1 MAAISTWNST
11 MNYRNW
17 LVIALGVSLVVN
29 LALGGFVL
37 GRMTAAAPM
46 QTVDPTLTTLRLVR
60 DLPDERR
67 RALRPL
73 LRESVRAMHP
83 EVRRMRAA
91 QHRINASL
99 AAEPFDPDELDAA
112 LREFRDALV
121 ASQQLSHPG
130 LVRLVVAM
138 TPRER
143 ALLRDAMGSPPEV
156 RYRRDRPVSPEA
168 PRQR

>member
-1 MAAISTWNST
+1 MI
-11 MNYRNW
+11 YRNW
-17 LVIALGVSLVVN
+17 LLIALGASLVIN

-37 GRMTAAAPM
+37 GTMTAAAPVP
-46 QTVDPTLTTLRLVR
+46 TVDPTMTSLRLVR

-67 RALRPL
+67 QALGPL
-73 LRESVRAMHP
+73 LRESVRAMRP

-99 AAEPFDPDELDAA
+99 ATEPFDPDELDAA

-130 LVRLVVAM
+130 LVRLAVAM

-143 ALLRDAMGSPPEV
+143 ALLRDAMGSPPER
-156 RYRRDRPVSPEA
+156 RYRRDRPTSPEG

>member
-1 MAAISTWNST
+1 
-11 MNYRNW
+11 MNNRNW
-17 LVIALGVSLVVN
+17 LLIALGASLVVN
-29 LALGGFVL
+29 LALGGFLL

-46 QTVDPTLTTLRLVR
+46 PTVDPTLTSLRLVR

-73 LRESVRAMHP
+73 LRESVRAMRP
-83 EVRRMRAA
+83 EVRRMRTA

-130 LVRLVVAM
+130 LVRLAVAM

-143 ALLRDAMGSPPEV
+143 ALLRDALGSPRER
-156 RYRRDRPVSPEA
+156 RYHRDRPASSEPS
-168 PRQR
+168 RQR